1 MTCSLLS
8 CDVWCVSR
16 EMPTASGHM
25 CDPSVHLPRH
35 HLHAES
41 HTIDRRGAGYK
52 TRVELIKSVALGH
65 GH

>member
-1 MTCSLLS
+1 
-8 CDVWCVSR
+8 
-16 EMPTASGHM
+16 M